1 MNRAIGL
8 KAAAC
13 IQFAAKY
20 ATLVVQ
26 VLITAVLARLL
37 APEEFGAVAIVS
49 VFTTFFSIMS
59 DVGIGTAVIQFDT
72 LRQDDYKA
80 LFTFSCLL
88 GLALMGA
95 FVAIAHPM
103 SVFYRDST
111 VESLCV
117 ATAPAVFFSTINM
130 VPNGLMLKRK
140 EFASIGT
147 RLIVVT
153 VISGLLAIAS
163 ATLGLGPYSL
173 VIQSVSS
180 AMFIF
185 IWNYIKMPDKGI
197 NLRFMPALRKVY
209 SYSLYQFGFSLI
221 NYFNRSLDNLLIGR
235 YLGASAL
242 GYYDKAYK
250 LTTYPLS
257 SVSGVIS
264 SVLQPYMSEHQNDPD
279 IMYRYFLKIERF
291 ISLAAVPIVGVLF
304 CCGSEIITVVY
315 GDGWTPSVV
324 PFQLLSL
331 SLYVQFLGNPTGA
344 FYQSLCKTNLLFAQG
359 LINTLITVIGLMAG
373 LATDSLVGVALGVSF
388 AFCLQAIPMAL
399 LTIKGAFHA
408 NARDLL
414 VLLPEMLI
422 GTVAVLL
429 TTVFGHFFAGA
440 VPLIRLLL
448 KMVVCLSVILICY
461 KAFGLL
467 GTMKQCLRGGVE

>member
-1 MNRAIGL
+1 MNRAVGL

-20 ATLVVQ
+20 VTLAVQ
-26 VLITAVLARLL
+26 ILITAVLARLL

-72 LRQDDYKA
+72 LRQDDYQA
-80 LFTFSCLL
+80 LFAFSCLL
-88 GLALMGA
+88 GVALMGA
-95 FVAIAHPM
+95 FIAIAHPL
-103 SVFYRDST
+103 SLFYRDSA

-117 ATAPAVFFSTINM
+117 ATSPAVFFSTINM

-140 EFASIGT
+140 EFASIGS

-153 VISGLLAIAS
+153 IFSGMLAIA
-163 ATLGLGPYSL
+163 AAFFGLGSYSL

-180 AMFIF
+180 AMLIF
-185 IWNYIKMPDKGI
+185 IWNYIKMPDKGFNI
-197 NLRFMPALRKVY
+197 HFLSALRKVF

-221 NYFNRSLDNLLIGR
+221 NYFNRSLDNLLIGK
-235 YLGASAL
+235 YLGPSAL

-264 SVLQPYMSEHQNDPD
+264 SVIQPYMSEHQDDPSV
-279 IMYRYFLKIERF
+279 MYRYFLKIERF
-291 ISLAAVPIVGVLF
+291 ISLTAVPIVGVLF

-315 GDGWTPSVV
+315 GDGWAPSIL

-344 FYQSLCKTNLLFAQG
+344 FFQSLCKTNLLFTQG
-359 LINTLITVIGLMAG
+359 LINTIITIIGLLVG
-373 LATDSLVGVALGVSF
+373 LSTGSLVGVALGVSI
-388 AFCLQAIPMAL
+388 AFCLQAIPMVI
-399 LTIKGAFHA
+399 LTIKCAFHA
-408 NARDLL
+408 NTRDLI
-414 VLLPEMLI
+414 VLMPEVLI
-422 GTVAVLL
+422 GVVAVLL
-429 TTVFGHFFAGA
+429 TMASGQLLASA
-440 VPLIRLLL
+440 APLIRLVA
-448 KMVVCLSVILICY
+448 KMAICLSAILLCY

-467 GTMKQCLRGGVE
+467 ETIKECLQRGVE